1 MKHNTLFAIALTLLL
16 ASVVMA
22 DLPQPK
28 DPLVMPAI
36 ALRQTPAQWVRI
48 YRESEKDPATLL
60 RYLHEHIRFVSTR
73 QSAPVVEPLSDPEG
87 IFQLETRTY
96 VFNRLGDVGTPD
108 LIPAIE
114 QFIQRRREMNDWA
127 TQSDVALAQLSIE
140 RIQARARGPE
150 AYKNTM
156 LDWVRNP
163 TSYPGALTAGER
175 WTSMAVKRFGYGIR
189 ALAKMGANDAVTVIL
204 EALEKAK
211 QQMTKAQWFFS
222 RFAILHWL
230 AQFEDGRVVGLL
242 EEDLFLFGSVAVPW
256 AGYHLEPGEKDPE
269 WAYWQICTKGMDVS
283 RTVETILQAAG
294 NGGPGR
300 FKFQI
305 LSLLG
310 DPAIPALLKSVA
322 EPLPCKLPENAQ
334 AVAIRALGELRSR
347 NAVEPLLGVIR
358 VGSPRLRREAIDA
371 LGKIGDPVALPDL
384 LELAQNSDFYLQM
397 AAIDAL
403 GNMGD
408 SRAEPVLLK
417 LLSEHPNAN
426 IRYGAAEALIKVGTP
441 AAIPVLEGRLQAEPS
456 HSVQGRIGWALQI
469 LRQKAR

>member
-150 AYKNTM
+150 AYQNTM

-163 TSYPGALTAGER
+163 TSYADSVDANGGPNA
-175 WTSMAVKRFGYGIR
+175 MAVKRLGYGVR
-189 ALAKMGANDAVTVIL
+189 ALAVIGASDTVPLIL
-204 EALEKAK
+204 EAIQKADK
-211 QQMTKAQWFFS
+211 IMPRIVWLFS
-222 RFAILHWL
+222 RPQVIHWL
-230 AQFEDGRVVGLL
+230 AQFEDASLV
-242 EEDLFLFGSVAVPW
+242 EELRKSFFSYGTTTPFST
-256 AGYHLEPGEKDPE
+256 YHLEPGEKDPI
-269 WAYWQICTKGMDVS
+269 WLYWRIRTRGMDIAQTVRVMLEAAGGEGPRRMVS
-283 RTVETILQAAG
+283 RVMGCLDEA
-294 NGGPGR
+294 
-300 FKFQI
+300 
-305 LSLLG
+305 
-310 DPAIPALLKSVA
+310 AIPPLLKYIAAPPVCSD
-322 EPLPCKLPENAQ
+322 PESAQ
-334 AVAIRALGELRSR
+334 AEAISAIGQIGSKS
-347 NAVEPLLGVIR
+347 AVTMLCHVLET
-358 VGSPRLRREAIDA
+358 GSPRLKIAAACA

-384 LELAQNSDFYLQM
+384 LELAQSSDFSLQM

-417 LLSEHPNAN
+417 LLSEHPNNN
-426 IRYGAAEALIKVGTP
+426 IRYRAAETLAKVGTS
-441 AAIPVLEGRLQAEPS
+441 AAIPVLERRLQVES
-456 HSVQGRIGWALQI
+456 SRSVQGRIGWALRI
-469 LRQKAR
+469 LRQKTR